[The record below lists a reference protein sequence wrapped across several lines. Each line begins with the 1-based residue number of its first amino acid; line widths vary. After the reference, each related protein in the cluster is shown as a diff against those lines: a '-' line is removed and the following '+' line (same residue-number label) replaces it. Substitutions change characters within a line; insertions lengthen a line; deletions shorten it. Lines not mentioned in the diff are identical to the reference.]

1 MMQLTESEGKIIPKV
16 LYTLSKDVFGSD
28 QQTPVFYNGH
38 IYGVRPDKQMV
49 CLDLEGNTLW
59 ASGSDNKYGIGPYI
73 IADDVI
79 YVVDDDSVLSLI
91 EAKPDG
97 FTQLAKAKVLEGHES
112 WGPPALVAGRLLVRD
127 LTTMVCLDVSAEE

>member
-1 MMQLTESEGKIIPKV
+1 
-16 LYTLSKDVFGSD
+16 
-28 QQTPVFYNGH
+28 
-38 IYGVRPDKQMV
+38 
-49 CLDLEGNTLW
+49 
-59 ASGSDNKYGIGPYI
+59 I

-97 FTQLAKAKVLEGHES
+97 FAQLAKAKVLEGHES

-127 LTTMVCLDVSAEE
+127 LTTMVCLDVSAAQ